1 MADAYQIKNQEAI
14 YYVTFQVVGRAD
26 VFTRKVC
33 RDIVVDSFAYC
44 RKEKGLELFSF
55 VIMSNHV
62 HAIIRSKQSNL
73 SGLVRDFKKH
83 TSKELLKFI
92 TSSGRES
99 RKEWLE
105 MIFNY
110 HAKFNKRTTEKQ
122 LWTHENHAVEMD
134 TADKLKSRIDYIH
147 QNPVRSAW
155 VEKPEEY
162 LYSSARNFA
171 GLDGVITVDEI

>member
-1 MADAYQIKNQEAI
+1 
-14 YYVTFQVVGRAD
+14 
-26 VFTRKVC
+26 
-33 RDIVVDSFAYC
+33 
-44 RKEKGLELFSF
+44 
-55 VIMSNHV
+55 
-62 HAIIRSKQSNL
+62 
-73 SGLVRDFKKH
+73 
-83 TSKELLKFI
+83 
-92 TSSGRES
+92 
-99 RKEWLE
+99 
-105 MIFNY
+105 MIFKY

-147 QNPVRSAW
+147 QNPVRAAW

>member
-1 MADAYQIKNQEAI
+1 MQLKLINCIICFHLCKIKINTFGFMADAYQIKNQEAI

-99 RKEWLE
+99 KK
-105 MIFNY
+105 N
-110 HAKFNKRTTEKQ
+110 
-122 LWTHENHAVEMD
+122 
-134 TADKLKSRIDYIH
+134 
-147 QNPVRSAW
+147 
-155 VEKPEEY
+155 
-162 LYSSARNFA
+162 
-171 GLDGVITVDEI
+171 G